1 MIAIVGTI
9 IRTKIIDTMD
19 VQIHRKRVVN
29 GNVLIVTNMLANLS
43 LEQHIARRKNKGA
56 VIMTIDEAIQ
66 RARDNE
72 NIFKNNHKLNLT
84 LKARSPYYGLD
95 CLRISDDNKHLA
107 EWLEELKAYRTNDG
121 ISENVYRSGYKFGY
135 NKAVDDC
142 IEELKKRRNARY
154 MKVNCDDVE
163 LKMLSEKLKGV
174 IQNEDC
180 ITSKQKF
187 QRS

>member
-1 MIAIVGTI
+1 MLEGN
-9 IRTKIIDTMD
+9 
-19 VQIHRKRVVN
+19 RK
-29 GNVLIVTNMLANLS
+29 A
-43 LEQHIARRKNKGA
+43 
-56 VIMTIDEAIQ
+56 
-66 RARDNE
+66 
-72 NIFKNNHKLNLT
+72 
-84 LKARSPYYGLD
+84 
-95 CLRISDDNKHLA
+95 
-107 EWLEELKAYRTNDG
+107 
-121 ISENVYRSGYKFGY
+121 GYEHGYSVGY